1 MQMIMKHFLLVSVIA
16 LLFIATGC
24 EVEDSEQDFPFELKL
39 VVRGVLE
46 ANKPVQDIYV
56 GRTLPISYNFDK
68 SFADLTDATVAILYR
83 DSLYVLRHKKD
94 GLYFTNGLVPAQ
106 GETYKLLVQWK
117 SYFATAETTVPIIG
131 TVEEVELKTY
141 IGTQVPQRYI
151 ECSIKPYI
159 NEAYALTWV
168 SLTTSNSVTAE
179 ATEFNGVMKKGLQA
193 YDGFMKVI
201 TDTITPGILTETL
214 GYRIHAFDVRFYDYF
229 VTQNTNKVS
238 DAVFG
243 QPNSNVKW
251 NVQGDGIGIFFAKSD
266 TVRRL

>member
-1 MQMIMKHFLLVSVIA
+1 MKHFLLLSVIT
-16 LLFIATGC
+16 LFFVASGC
-24 EVEDSEQDFPFELKL
+24 EVEDSEQDFPFQLKL

-46 ANKPVQDIYV
+46 SNKPIQDIYV
-56 GRTLPISYNFDK
+56 GRTLPISYSFTK
-68 SFADLTDATVAILYR
+68 SFADLPDASVGILYR

-94 GLYFTNGLVPAQ
+94 GLYFTNGLIPVQ

-117 SYFATAETTVPIIG
+117 SYFATAETTVPLIG
-131 TVEEVELKTY
+131 TVEAVELKSHQ
-141 IGTQVPQRYI
+141 GSQVPQRYI
-151 ECSIKPYI
+151 ECSIRPYM

-168 SLTTSNSVTAE
+168 SLTVSNTVTTE
-179 ATEFNGVMKKGLQA
+179 ANEFNGVMKKGLQA
-193 YDGFMKVI
+193 YDGFMKVT

-214 GYRIHAFDVRFYDYF
+214 GYRIHAFDERFYDYF
-229 VTQNTNKVS
+229 ITQNTNKVS

-251 NVQGDGIGIFFAKSD
+251 NVQGDGIGIFFAKTD